1 MEPAI
6 IVHGGAW
13 AIPELA
19 TERSLSGVK
28 AAAIKGFS
36 VIQNG
41 GSALDAVVAAVS
53 VMEDDTIFD
62 AGHGAVLNM
71 NGEVELDAIIMD
83 GKTLNSGAV
92 AAVQDIAHPV
102 QLARLVMEKTD
113 HCLLVGQGANGFA
126 KEQNIPK
133 LDKHELVTPEARE
146 EWERYMKFSTT
157 VNALFS
163 TRNDVPKRTGC
174 DTVGAVALDSYG
186 NLASATSTGGITA
199 KRPGRVGDTPIIGA
213 GAYAD
218 DSVGAAS
225 STGHGESIM
234 KLCLTKKVIELL
246 EQGASAKEAAQ
257 KSLELMSTRLGSAGG
272 LIVIDKNGDVAHH
285 FTTNRMA
292 WAQIKKGNLKYGID
306 PTVEFTE
313 TLFQENSRE
322 I

>member
-41 GSALDAVVAAVS
+41 GSAMDAVVAAVS

-126 KEQNIPK
+126 KEQNVPK

-157 VNALFS
+157 VNDLFS

-246 EQGASAKEAAQ
+246 EQGASAKEASQ

-292 WAQIKKGNLKYGID
+292 WAQIKKENLKYGID

>member
-133 LDKHELVTPEARE
+133 LDKYELVTPEARE